1 MYANASTWRR
11 RDKGFSMEGR
21 SRSAGKARTRD
32 KVLANEKATIE
43 VRIDEET
50 MAALLRERDIMGDH
64 EVEATIRRRLT
75 KGLMFA
81 IVLGP
86 TELKWHPIHRDAMT
100 LTVELPIDAA
110 LQLEDTASD
119 FGYGRDVLVATILSN
134 EICKPMDVVSAEAR
148 QPYRPEEKTQ
158 VRRVP
163 GKGNLYPV
171 HLYMPGYQLVFIRM
185 LANREL
191 DRSIIIDEALLAL
204 ARRVMSQDR
213 VAGIEVSG
221 EARIF
226 ARRMLELQA
235 TG

>member
-1 MYANASTWRR
+1 M
-11 RDKGFSMEGR
+11 KGR
-21 SRSAGKARTRD
+21 SQSGGEARLREQVVAQST
-32 KVLANEKATIE
+32 ETID

-50 MAALLRERDIMGDH
+50 MAALLRERDTMGDDD
-64 EVEATIRRRLT
+64 VEATIRRRLT

-81 IVLGP
+81 IVLGAS
-86 TELKWHPIHRDAMT
+86 ELKWLPIHRDAMT
-100 LTVELPIDAA
+100 LNVELPIDAA
-110 LQLEDTASD
+110 LQLEDTAND

-148 QPYRPEEKTQ
+148 QPYRYPDKTK

-171 HLYMPGYQLVFIRM
+171 HLYIPGYQLVFMRM
-185 LANREL
+185 LANREV
-191 DRSIIIDEALLAL
+191 DRSIVIDEALLAL
-204 ARRVMSQDR
+204 AHRVVTQDR

>member
-1 MYANASTWRR
+1 
-11 RDKGFSMEGR
+11 MEGR
-21 SRSAGKARTRD
+21 PQRRAKARSRE
-32 KVLANEKATIE
+32 KVLADEKATIE
-43 VRIDEET
+43 VRVDEAT

-64 EVEATIRRRLT
+64 DVEATIERRLT

-86 TELKWHPIHRDAMT
+86 TELNWHPIHRDAMT
-100 LTVELPIDAA
+100 LAVELPIDVA
-110 LQLEDTASD
+110 LELEDTASN

-148 QPYRPEEKTQ
+148 QPYRREEKTQ

-171 HLYMPGYQLVFIRM
+171 HLYMPGYQLVFMRM
-185 LANREL
+185 LANREA

-221 EARIF
+221 EARVF

>member
-1 MYANASTWRR
+1 
-11 RDKGFSMEGR
+11 MEGR
-21 SRSAGKARTRD
+21 SENAGKARSRD
-32 KVLANEKATIE
+32 AVLAQETATID

-64 EVEATIRRRLT
+64 EVEATIQRRLT

-81 IVLGP
+81 IVLGAD
-86 TELKWHPIHRDAMT
+86 ELKWHPIHRDAMT
-100 LTVELPIDAA
+100 LTVELPIDVA
-110 LQLEDTASD
+110 LELEDKAGD

-148 QPYRPEEKTQ
+148 QPYRREEKTQ

-171 HLYMPGYQLVFIRM
+171 HLFIPGYQLVFMRM
-185 LANREL
+185 LANREV